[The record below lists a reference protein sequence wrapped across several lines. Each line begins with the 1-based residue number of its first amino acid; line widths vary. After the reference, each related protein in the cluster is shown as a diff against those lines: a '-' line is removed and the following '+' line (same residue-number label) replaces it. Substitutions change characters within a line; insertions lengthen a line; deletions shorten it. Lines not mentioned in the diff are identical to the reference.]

1 LRRRRTFARRRF
13 TSRIRFATDVFF
25 AFAFA
30 FAFDFDFPFI
40 SGLRDA
46 GLPIVCVCAKPRF

>member
-13 TSRIRFATDVFF
+13 TSRIRFVTDVF
-25 AFAFA
+25 FAFA
-30 FAFDFDFPFI
+30 FAFDFDFPFM

>member
-30 FAFDFDFPFI
+30 FAFDFPFM